1 MDTFSTS
8 VSTLKV
14 VLVSSKR
21 EIGKDEMFGIAKSV
35 HKLNGAVQINL
46 IKV

>member
-1 MDTFSTS
+1 
-8 VSTLKV
+8 

-35 HKLNGAVQINL
+35 HKLNGAVRVRVRNL
-46 IKV
+46 VQQSFPSFAM

>member
-1 MDTFSTS
+1 
-8 VSTLKV
+8 
-14 VLVSSKR
+14 LVSSKR